1 MVGFGDKVGFA
12 PTLKE
17 ALDQVF
23 GGDSGAVTAS
33 NDGNKNAPAAKG
45 KTGQPAAKAPSA
57 QEKLN
62 TALQDAKK
70 AMADADSAMK
80 AGDWTKY
87 GEAQKSLN
95 DAISRAV
102 AAQDEGAKTAK

>member
-1 MVGFGDKVGFA
+1 
-12 PTLKE
+12 
-17 ALDQVF
+17 
-23 GGDSGAVTAS
+23 
-33 NDGNKNAPAAKG
+33 
-45 KTGQPAAKAPSA
+45 
-57 QEKLN
+57 
-62 TALQDAKK
+62 
-70 AMADADSAMK
+70 MADADSAMK